1 MPRPWEYGEE
11 VEENHIAT
19 VGHRV
24 RPAWMTDEQAPA
36 FESQRDEEP
45 RPIKYGAA
53 ASARMR
59 IRRGR
64 KEPPGHLITDES
76 NNNRNQ
82 KPGARSQK
90 SE

>member
-1 MPRPWEYGEE
+1 M
-11 VEENHIAT
+11 
-19 VGHRV
+19 
-24 RPAWMTDEQAPA
+24 
-36 FESQRDEEP
+36 DEEP

-76 NNNRNQ
+76 NNNRAGL
-82 KPGARSQK
+82 KEVRSQNALCVA
-90 SE
+90 